1 MGPPALPTAQTK
13 MVNTDRR
20 DDTIANP
27 AKRRKTSG
35 ASLPPTSSP
44 SRSLQALPDSAPSP
58 AGISNSAHGTNQL
71 PSQPSFPTPA
81 QTQSMPSS
89 DLRAVTNEHRPGGK
103 APTAHQSAET
113 PQMHPALMHM
123 ANTIKAMQHRSL
135 QLEMFMRSQ
144 QWAGLPENQKQRLSQ
159 EQAQIQASI
168 QNNIAQFR
176 QQYGPPQDQ
185 TSSSDLPVNANTPSN
200 SAPAP
205 ASAVAASVKQNAKID
220 SLAAASVTS
229 SGISQAQVLST
240 GLADLV
246 SSAALSLCRY

>member
-13 MVNTDRR
+13 MANTDRR
-20 DDTIANP
+20 DDTIGNP

-44 SRSLQALPDSAPSP
+44 SRSLQESAPSP
-58 AGISNSAHGTNQL
+58 AGSSNSMQGTNQPPL
-71 PSQPSFPTPA
+71 QSSFPTPA
-81 QTQSMPSS
+81 QAQNVPSS
-89 DLRAVTNEHRPGGK
+89 DLRAVTNEQRPGGK
-103 APTAHQSAET
+103 ATTAHQSAET

-144 QWAGLPENQKQRLSQ
+144 QWTGLPENQKQRLSQ

-185 TSSSDLPVNANTPSN
+185 TSSSDMPVNANTAST
-200 SAPAP
+200 SAP
-205 ASAVAASVKQNAKID
+205 ASALATAASVKQNAKID
-220 SLAAASVTS
+220 SLAAANVTS
-229 SGISQAQVLST
+229 SGIGQAQVLST
-240 GLADLV
+240 GLADMV
-246 SSAALSLCRY
+246 SWLP